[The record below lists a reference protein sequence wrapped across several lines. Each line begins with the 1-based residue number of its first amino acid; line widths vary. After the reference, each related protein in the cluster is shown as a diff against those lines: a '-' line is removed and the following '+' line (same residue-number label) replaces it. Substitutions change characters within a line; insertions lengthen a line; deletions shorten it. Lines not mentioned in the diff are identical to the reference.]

1 MNQDEERPQVIEVI
15 GEMRAAWEAGAES
28 YTPLFRDEAMDEECG
43 TVEVSLKNL
52 RRLVASGEK
61 VCCMHARP
69 NGVLVSFYGGL
80 SYLATG
86 FQVGRAAEKPKLL
99 GLARFAAEVGLG
111 DAEKIAWFFGA
122 FPPDY
127 EGELEFPVPGDL
139 SLVK

>member
-1 MNQDEERPQVIEVI
+1 MRQNETGGQVIQVVDA
-15 GEMRAAWEAGAES
+15 MRLAWEAGVER
-28 YTPLFRDEAMDEECG
+28 YTPSFRDELMEEECG
-43 TVEVSLKNL
+43 DAGVSLKNL
-52 RRLVASGEK
+52 RAITGSGAK

-69 NGVLVSFYGGL
+69 NGVLVCFCGGL

-86 FQVGRAAEKPKLL
+86 FQVGHAAEEPRLL
-99 GLARFAAEVGLG
+99 GLARFAAEAGLG

-122 FPPDY
+122 FPSDY

>member
-1 MNQDEERPQVIEVI
+1 MNEYGVEGRVIPI
-15 GEMRAAWEAGAES
+15 LDAMRQAWEAGVEN
-28 YTPLFRDEAMDEECG
+28 YTPAFRDEMMEEECG
-43 TVEVSLKNL
+43 DVGVSLRNL
-52 RRLVASGEK
+52 RAIVRSRAK

-69 NGVLVSFYGGL
+69 NGVLVSFCGGL

-99 GLARFAAEVGLG
+99 GLARFAAEIGLG

>member
-1 MNQDEERPQVIEVI
+1 MNQDEEGLQVIEVV
-15 GEMRAAWEAGAES
+15 GEMRAAWEAGEES
-28 YTPLFRDEAMDEECG
+28 YTPYFREEAMDEECG

-61 VCCMHARP
+61 LSSMYARP
-69 NGVLVSFYGGL
+69 NGVLVCFCGGI

-86 FQVGRAAEKPKLL
+86 FAVGKDAETKVK
-99 GLARFAAEVGLG
+99 GLAQFAAEVGLG
-111 DAEKIAWFFGA
+111 NAEKILRHIAA
-122 FPPDY
+122 LPSDY

>member
-1 MNQDEERPQVIEVI
+1 MNQDEEGLQLIEVV

-28 YTPLFRDEAMDEECG
+28 YTPYFREEAMDEECG

-61 VCCMHARP
+61 LSSMYARR
-69 NGVLVSFYGGL
+69 NGVLVCFCGGI

-86 FQVGRAAEKPKLL
+86 FAVGKDAAMKVK
-99 GLARFAAEVGLG
+99 GLAQFAAEVGFG
-111 DAEKIAWFFGA
+111 NAEKILRHIAA
-122 FPPDY
+122 LPSDY

>member
-1 MNQDEERPQVIEVI
+1 MNQDEEGPQVIEVI
-15 GEMRAAWEAGAES
+15 GEMRTAWEAGAES
-28 YTPLFRDEAMDEECG
+28 YTPYFRQEAMDEECG

-61 VCCMHARP
+61 VCSILARP
-69 NGVLVSFYGGL
+69 NGVLVCFCGGI

-86 FQVGRAAEKPKLL
+86 FAVGKDAGMKVK
-99 GLARFAAEVGLG
+99 GLAQFAAEVGLG
-111 DAEKIAWFFGA
+111 NAEKILRHIAA
-122 FPPDY
+122 LPSDY

>member
-1 MNQDEERPQVIEVI
+1 MNQDEEGLQVIEVV
-15 GEMRAAWEAGAES
+15 GEMRAAWEAGAGS
-28 YTPLFRDEAMDEECG
+28 YTPYFREEAMDEECG

-61 VCCMHARP
+61 LSSMYARP
-69 NGVLVSFYGGL
+69 NGVLVCFCGGI

-86 FQVGRAAEKPKLL
+86 FTVGKDAGTKVK
-99 GLARFAAEVGLG
+99 GLAQFAAEVGLG
-111 DAEKIAWFFGA
+111 NAEKILRHIAA
-122 FPPDY
+122 LPSDY